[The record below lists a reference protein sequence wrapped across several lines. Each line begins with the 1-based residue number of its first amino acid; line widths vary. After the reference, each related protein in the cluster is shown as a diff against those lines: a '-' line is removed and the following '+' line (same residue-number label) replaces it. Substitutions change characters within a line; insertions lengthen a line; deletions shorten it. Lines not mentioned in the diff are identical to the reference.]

1 MDKKM
6 KRILLMILMAVAA
19 VGAWAKGEVQF
30 ASREH
35 DFGTIKATGG
45 AVTATYEFPNTGD
58 EPGSIVTVTKGGCG
72 CTKPSFPLE
81 PIAPGKKGTIKV
93 NFNPATFKG
102 EFRRSVKVQF
112 SNSRKRTVLKFNGV
126 VIPT

>member
-45 AVTATYEFPNTGD
+45 AVTATYEFTNTGD
-58 EPGSIVTVTKGGCG
+58 EPVSIVTVTNGGCG
-72 CTKPSFPLE
+72 CTKQSFPLE

-126 VIPT
+126 VIPK

>member
-1 MDKKM
+1 
-6 KRILLMILMAVAA
+6 MAVAS
-19 VGAWAKGEVQF
+19 VGAWAKGGVEF

-45 AVTATYEFPNTGD
+45 VVTATYEFTNAGD
-58 EPGSIVTVTKGGCG
+58 EPISIVTVTNGGCG

-81 PIAPGKKGTIKV
+81 PIAPGKKGAIKV

-112 SNSRKRTVLKFNGV
+112 SNSRKRTVLKFSGV
-126 VIPT
+126 VIPK

>member
-45 AVTATYEFPNTGD
+45 AVTATYEFTNTGD
-58 EPGSIVTVTKGGCG
+58 EPVSIVTVTNRLLPAKRELSRSISIRP
-72 CTKPSFPLE
+72 PSRGSFV
-81 PIAPGKKGTIKV
+81 A
-93 NFNPATFKG
+93 A
-102 EFRRSVKVQF
+102 
-112 SNSRKRTVLKFNGV
+112 
-126 VIPT
+126 